1 MAKRK
6 EEQVD
11 RAIDNISNN
20 SMKLVYKFKWLYGN
34 KAFED
39 IEATDIDDA
48 YKRLAMRT
56 RDWSSGYVLFSITK
70 QTKTI

>member
-1 MAKRK
+1 MVKRK
-6 EEQVD
+6 EEQT
-11 RAIDNISNN
+11 IDTRVT
-20 SMKLVYKFKWLYGN
+20 KLLYKFKWSYGDQVY
-34 KAFED
+34 EG